1 MHITLDL
8 SWPDEILLSDLAA
21 LLPIW
26 RMDLERK
33 SENSCKL
40 SNSGSVIK
48 KKIFDYKILPML
60 DLMEWAK
67 INNATITNRVLSLAL

>member
-26 RMDLERK
+26 RWILK
-33 SENSCKL
+33 AKL
-40 SNSGSVIK
+40 
-48 KKIFDYKILPML
+48 KI
-60 DLMEWAK
+60 
-67 INNATITNRVLSLAL
+67 VVS